1 MGFCGIFKH
10 FSGFE
15 FFLLPSIVHARP
27 HAGNVAVR
35 WLMENEIELL
45 NQTEADLLM
54 LMQQYKSG
62 QYCHLADCI
71 RRVRVVR
78 ETLRH
83 LTTACTGLAPAGAQV
98 SEGSTGASQ

>member
-1 MGFCGIFKH
+1 M
-10 FSGFE
+10 
-15 FFLLPSIVHARP
+15 LLVFQSYLFA
-27 HAGNVAVR
+27 AANAAVR

>member
-1 MGFCGIFKH
+1 MQLT
-10 FSGFE
+10 S
-15 FFLLPSIVHARP
+15 
-27 HAGNVAVR
+27 AGGGAFWTVIAALATNANTVR

>member
-1 MGFCGIFKH
+1 
-10 FSGFE
+10 
-15 FFLLPSIVHARP
+15 
-27 HAGNVAVR
+27 
-35 WLMENEIELL
+35 MENEIELL

-62 QYCHLADCI
+62 QYSHLADCI

-83 LTTACTGLAPAGAQV
+83 LTPHALDAASAAHAEADSSLDIIPANVA
-98 SEGSTGASQ
+98 GSQPRQ